1 MTAYSTSTPYKY
13 VLYIAR
19 CIRGIVLGLALA
31 YAIAS
36 LILTETGMAIF
47 RYQGF

>member
-1 MTAYSTSTPYKY
+1 MKTSSRSAPYKY

-19 CIRGIVLGLALA
+19 CIRGIALGLTLS

-36 LILTETGMAIF
+36 LILTETGMTIF